1 MARSIVLTRVW
12 DIPIKLHWTFLLVL
26 PLFGYLMGD
35 AYFAGPGGAVLLD
48 YAWGGALAIA
58 LFASVILHE
67 LGHSWTAQ
75 RYGVPIRGITLLPI
89 GGVAEMSRI
98 PDEPRQ
104 EFRVALAGPVV
115 SVAIGA
121 PIVLLHQFVGVPA
134 IVPKVGT
141 FVFWLGYLNVFL
153 AAFNMLPAFPMD
165 GGRVLRAG
173 LAGRMGQRR
182 ATEISAAIGRFLA
195 IAMGLIGFLAL
206 AEGGWILLLIA
217 LFIYLGASQEES
229 QVQAN
234 VALGNLT
241 ARDAMTADVRTVA
254 PGETVDAVV
263 EAMMETRHLTFP
275 VVEGDR
281 VLGVVGLEQVGEIPR
296 SERETTRV
304 RDVMH
309 EQVHRV
315 EPTTPARDLLRPLGQ
330 GEQGRLVIVEE
341 DGRFLGVISRTDLV
355 RLIRILQSGGSSKEA
370 PVPGRT
376 GTAQEPPF

>member
-1 MARSIVLTRVW
+1 M
-12 DIPIKLHWTFLLVL
+12 
-26 PLFGYLMGD
+26 
-35 AYFAGPGGAVLLD
+35 
-48 YAWGGALAIA
+48 
-58 LFASVILHE
+58 
-67 LGHSWTAQ
+67 
-75 RYGVPIRGITLLPI
+75 
-89 GGVAEMSRI
+89 
-98 PDEPRQ
+98 
-104 EFRVALAGPVV
+104 
-115 SVAIGA
+115 
-121 PIVLLHQFVGVPA
+121 PA

-304 RDVMH
+304 RDVMRG
-309 EQVHRV
+309 QVHRV
-315 EPTTPARDLLRPLGQ
+315 APTTPARDLLQALGQ